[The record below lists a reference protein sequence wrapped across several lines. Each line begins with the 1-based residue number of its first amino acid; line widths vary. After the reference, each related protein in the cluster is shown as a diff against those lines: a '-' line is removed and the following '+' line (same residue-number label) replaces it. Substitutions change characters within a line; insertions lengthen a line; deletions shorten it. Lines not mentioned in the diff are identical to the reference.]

1 MTHPVYLPYPNLVTG
16 KDINSS
22 KVENDFQ
29 NLKSDLDKL
38 ITNNTLFDDLQKVTF
53 HANYDVRLTPNGFLD
68 DNPKFIRPKPS
79 NAINPEYYQYKN
91 VIIQSYE
98 ATKKYEWQ
106 ENEPLIFISSPYS
119 GAKIVSNIT
128 NKVDAGRAYELDT
141 YMIEWGDET
150 RWWSVISGQIPG
162 REGKITTQGYYPLAY
177 SADPN
182 SIDIS
187 AGNFNDLVLFDGSHN
202 DIHLKAGDDVAI
214 PSLASYQPT
223 LKYGENAQKEFGF
236 GDFGYKDNKIFPN
249 NEKDL
254 LLNNY
259 EVEYIGPWYNKKL
272 SRRVKIT
279 PPAKRDIEPKIII
292 GGQRIHGEAGNDYIY
307 GYDPILYP
315 RTSARQIWSKRGGRD
330 NYYPERRVYEQST
343 VSGPIDMSF
352 FDEDIAIEWRPLLL
366 TGGPG
371 RDTFDLGDINRLN
384 LNASSRIDSSHK
396 NGSTLYNILGD
407 KKLSDLGKKNR
418 IDKNWGENLEA
429 DVFKLSAHYSNYS
442 EQTLQKAFG
451 LQYPDN
457 NEIGAS
463 TKATAA
469 SSTQYVAS
477 SIMDNISANSSKKSL
492 EILKKFSPALNAVS
506 GLIDLGVAL
515 KDLIGSGKVDKFY
528 QSEDIKKVVPPGEWR
543 NAITVS
549 DWDPYDRFS
558 IDVIPLLGPNVEQSE
573 PNKWENVNFSIE
585 RNNSN
590 TSTGYKVSMEV
601 AGGKGKISPLAYLD
615 GLQAPNQSAEYGY
628 STYNFFEGKI
638 QHIDPLKDMTYFGV
652 LTNLSPNNLD
662 FKEDYKEEEFFDLE
676 ISRDSSLFLWNSPT
690 LRKKGLLNKYRAA
703 SGQLE
708 IGIDSRSFG
717 WYTDL
722 ALDKENQEIDL
733 RDSSFNHWDKSQ
745 GKWISI
751 SLKKL
756 IDPQLSPQSRSAK
769 DAGKAGFMYW
779 MAQDTYG
786 NQLMNLK
793 AADADN
799 TNDVEFYKV
808 RDDGSVLDPIT
819 GKWLAPSAAG
829 YEKAAL
835 SETNY
840 AGALG
845 VQQKEDGT
853 TKLVVEEG
861 FKLAPF
867 IETTFGDGRV
877 DYIFAYDDVH
887 ANDPRHIRDSMVQI
901 DDNGAIRFEDVVGGD
916 YDYNDAVLDP
926 SLYPDLAAHLAP
938 SLFT

>member
-1 MTHPVYLPYPNLVTG
+1 MTTYLLYPDLVAG
-16 KDINSS
+16 KNSDPPSATIDNYFEDLRKDLEKLMSNNSLFRDI
-22 KVENDFQ
+22 
-29 NLKSDLDKL
+29 
-38 ITNNTLFDDLQKVTF
+38 QKATF
-53 HANYDVRLTPNGFLD
+53 SANYDVRLTPIGFQD
-68 DNPKFIRPKPS
+68 DNPKFVRAKPDS
-79 NAINPEYYQYKN
+79 RDYAEFYQHKN

-98 ATKKYEWQ
+98 ATKNYTWK
-106 ENEPLIFISSPYS
+106 ENAPLTFISSPYS
-119 GAKIVSNIT
+119 GAKIISNIT
-128 NKVDAGRAYELDT
+128 NKVDTGTKAGT
-141 YMIEWGDET
+141 YMIEWGSDS

-162 REGKITTQGYYPLAY
+162 REGKITSQGFYPLSH
-177 SADPN
+177 SADHN
-182 SIDIS
+182 SIDIT
-187 AGNFNDLVLFDGSHN
+187 AGNLNDLVLFDGSHN
-202 DIHLKAGDDVAI
+202 DIYLKAGDDVAI
-214 PSLASYQPT
+214 PSLASYQPSI
-223 LKYGENAQKEFGF
+223 KYGENLQKKLSNVPTIMALYGTE
-236 GDFGYKDNKIFPN
+236 FGYKDNKIFAS

-254 LLNNY
+254 LLNGYAVSQSKTNQKTN
-259 EVEYIGPWYNKKL
+259 IA
-272 SRRVKIT
+272 
-279 PPAKRDIEPKIII
+279 PPEKREREPKIII

-307 GYDPILYP
+307 GYDPILYAGTTASQLGS
-315 RTSARQIWSKRGGRD
+315 TSGAGKI
-330 NYYPERRVYEQST
+330 N
-343 VSGPIDMSF
+343 GPIEMNF

-407 KKLSDLGKKNR
+407 KKPSELGKKNR
-418 IDKNWGENLEA
+418 IDKSWGENLEA
-429 DVFKLSAHYSNYS
+429 DIFKLSAHYSNYS
-442 EQTLQKAFG
+442 EQTLQKAFE

-457 NEIGAS
+457 NKIDTN

-469 SSTQYVAS
+469 SSAGYVAS
-477 SIMDNISANSSKKSL
+477 SIMDIISAISSKISP
-492 EILKKFSPALNAVS
+492 KFSLALNAVS
-506 GLIDLGVAL
+506 GLIDLAVAI
-515 KDLIGSGKVDKFY
+515 KDIIPSKKSDKFY

-558 IDVIPLLGPNVEQSE
+558 IDVIPLLGPNIEQSE

-585 RNNSN
+585 NNNSQ
-590 TSTGYKVSMEV
+590 TSKGFKISMET
-601 AGGKGKISPLAYLD
+601 AGGNGKNSPLAYLD

-628 STYNFFEGKI
+628 STYNFFTGRD
-638 QHIDPLKDMTYFGV
+638 QHIDPLKDMSYFGV
-652 LTNLSPNNLD
+652 LTNLPSEKLS
-662 FKEDYKEEEFFDLE
+662 FKENYKEEAFLDLE
-676 ISRDSSLFLWNSPT
+676 ISKDSSLFLWDSPT

-703 SGQLE
+703 SMQLE
-708 IGIDSRSFG
+708 IGIDSRLFG

-722 ALDKENQEIDL
+722 VLDKEKKEIDL
-733 RDSSFNHWDKSQ
+733 RRSSFNHWDKSTR
-745 GKWISI
+745 KWIPIPLS
-751 SLKKL
+751 KL
-756 IDPQLSPQSRSAK
+756 LDPQLNPQSRAATN
-769 DAGKAGFMYW
+769 AGKAGFTYW
-779 MAQDTYG
+779 TAQDTYG
-786 NQLMNLK
+786 NKLMNLK
-793 AADADN
+793 AADTDN

-853 TKLVVEEG
+853 TKLIVEEG

-877 DYIFAYDDVH
+877 DHIFVYNEVH
-887 ANDPRHIRDSMVQI
+887 ANDSRHTRDSMVQI
-901 DDNGAIRFEDVVGGD
+901 ADNGVIRFEDIVGGD

-926 SLYPDLAAHLAP
+926 SLYPELAAHLAP
-938 SLFT
+938 SLLT

>member
-1 MTHPVYLPYPNLVTG
+1 MTISYPLLHYPGLIASQIPPYSTLFFYFEDLR
-16 KDINSS
+16 K
-22 KVENDFQ
+22 
-29 NLKSDLDKL
+29 DLDKL
-38 ITNNTLFDDLQKVTF
+38 TSNNSLFRDIQKVTF
-53 HANYDVRLTPNGFLD
+53 SANYDVRLTPIGFQD
-68 DNPKFIRPKPS
+68 DNPKFAIEGTGVKS
-79 NAINPEYYQYKN
+79 YIEFYQAKNA
-91 VIIQSYE
+91 VIQSYGASKDFTWE
-98 ATKKYEWQ
+98 K
-106 ENEPLIFISSPYS
+106 NLPLIFISSPYS
-119 GAKIVSNIT
+119 GAKVLSNIT
-128 NKVDAGRAYELDT
+128 NKVDTGT
-141 YMIEWGDET
+141 KKGMYMIEFGSDS

-162 REGKITTQGYYPLAY
+162 REGKITSEGFYPLSH
-177 SADPN
+177 SADHN
-182 SIDIS
+182 SIDIT
-187 AGNFNDLVLFDGSHN
+187 AGNLNDLVLFDGSHH

-214 PSLASYQPT
+214 PSLASYQPSI
-223 LKYGENAQKEFGF
+223 KYGENIQKKLSNVRTIRALDGTE
-236 GDFGYKDNKIFPN
+236 FGYKDNKIFPG
-249 NEKDL
+249 NETDL
-254 LLNNY
+254 LLNGY
-259 EVEYIGPWYNKKL
+259 EVNDPFFGPTTTN
-272 SRRVKIT
+272 IA
-279 PPAKRDIEPKIII
+279 PPEKRERAPKTII

-307 GYDPILYP
+307 GYDPILYAG
-315 RTSARQIWSKRGGRD
+315 TTASQLGTKSGAFRQGTFKEPVEI
-330 NYYPERRVYEQST
+330 N
-343 VSGPIDMSF
+343 F
-352 FDEDIAIEWRPLLL
+352 FDEDVAIEWRPLLL

-407 KKLSDLGKKNR
+407 KKPSDLGKKNR

-442 EQTLQKAFG
+442 EQTLQKAFE

-585 RNNSN
+585 NNNSE
-590 TSTGYKVSMEV
+590 TSKGFKISMET
-601 AGGKGKISPLAYLD
+601 AGGNGKNSPLAYLD

-628 STYNFFEGKI
+628 STYNFFTGRY
-638 QHIDPLKDMTYFGV
+638 QHIDPIKDMSYFGV
-652 LTNLSPNNLD
+652 LNNLPSGRSS
-662 FKEDYKEEEFFDLE
+662 FRENYKEEEFFDLE
-676 ISRDSSLFLWNSPT
+676 ISKDSSLFLWNSPT

-703 SGQLE
+703 SAQLE
-708 IGIDSRSFG
+708 IGIDSRLFG
-717 WYTDL
+717 WHTDL
-722 ALDKENQEIDL
+722 VLDKENQEIDL
-733 RDSSFNHWDKSQ
+733 RRSSFNHWDKSRS
-745 GKWISI
+745 KWITIALS
-751 SLKKL
+751 KL
-756 IDPQLSPQSRSAK
+756 LDPQLNPQSLAATRAS
-769 DAGKAGFMYW
+769 KAGFTYW
-779 MAQDTYG
+779 TAQDTYG
-786 NQLMNLK
+786 NKLMNLK
-793 AADADN
+793 AAGANN

-808 RDDGSVLDPIT
+808 REDGSVFDNVT
-819 GKWLAPSAAG
+819 GKWLTPSEAG

-835 SETNY
+835 SDTNY
-840 AGALG
+840 AGAFG
-845 VQQKEDGT
+845 VQQKEDGI

-867 IETTFGDGRV
+867 IQTTFADGRI

-887 ANDPRHIRDSMVQI
+887 ANDARHTRDSMVQI
-901 DDNGAIRFEDVVGGD
+901 DDNGVIRFEDVVGGD

-926 SLYPDLAAHLAP
+926 RLYPDLAAHLAP
-938 SLFT
+938 SLLI